1 MRKILALLLLAA
13 TAAWAAPTT
22 REIADRVLPATVLIE
37 AMTPHGMSL
46 GSGVLVDTKGA
57 VLTALHVVAGATA
70 VTVKLPGG
78 TALPVLGV
86 LAIDAHHDLALLRVQ
101 GDALPTVPLGAAA
114 ALGAGDKV
122 IVIGSPEGL
131 DHSVSDGVVSAVRR
145 IGAFPADHRRE
156 LQLDGWSDDDT
167 LIQLTAPIAPGSS
180 GGPVFNTEGALVGI
194 VILKVV
200 AEEKIGFAVPVEH
213 ARPLLLSQTVTPL
226 PVAGTAAAPPAAP
239 GNDYAQGAAD
249 GERDGDGNFLWAPVG
264 CAAGVLSPLYSLAV
278 IPLAYISP
286 VSSPSAAQFVGKSP
300 EYVRG
305 YLHAFSA
312 ERHRDN
318 AGVACCGVA
327 AGCCIN
333 GIFELGR
340 HNRRGW

>member
-101 GDALPTVPLGAAA
+101 GDALPTVPWGAAA

-156 LQLDGWSDDDT
+156 LRRQ
-167 LIQLTAPIAPGSS
+167 
-180 GGPVFNTEGALVGI
+180 
-194 VILKVV
+194 
-200 AEEKIGFAVPVEH
+200 
-213 ARPLLLSQTVTPL
+213 
-226 PVAGTAAAPPAAP
+226 PPA
-239 GNDYAQGAAD
+239 
-249 GERDGDGNFLWAPVG
+249 
-264 CAAGVLSPLYSLAV
+264 
-278 IPLAYISP
+278 
-286 VSSPSAAQFVGKSP
+286 
-300 EYVRG
+300 
-305 YLHAFSA
+305 
-312 ERHRDN
+312 
-318 AGVACCGVA
+318 
-327 AGCCIN
+327 
-333 GIFELGR
+333 
-340 HNRRGW
+340 